1 MLVLVLARKK
11 LLLERRRERNEQVAR
26 VVLVNPLLD
35 LGQPASA
42 CTKKDAPLV
51 LLAGVVALAQVH
63 EVDDRLGCEEH
74 ERVDRVNLRV
84 SVSLKARSGLISA

>member
-1 MLVLVLARKK
+1 MSRSPGLFWSIHSLILGSLR
-11 LLLERRRERNEQVAR
+11 QR
-26 VVLVNPLLD
+26 V
-35 LGQPASA
+35 Q
-42 CTKKDAPLV
+42 KKDAPLV